1 MRLKLDENMPMLLAT
16 TLRSAG
22 HDVHTAADEHLL
34 GKSDDEVWAV
44 TRREG
49 RLLVT
54 LDRDFGRLAAQ
65 GGNHAGAI
73 VLRPRDAEQTAIV
86 SLARR
91 ALQLAAE
98 IDIANRVAIVEDERI
113 RIRPP
118 LAIIP
123 PQEST

>member
-16 TLRSAG
+16 TLRSSG
-22 HDVHTAADEHLL
+22 HDVHTAADENLL
-34 GKSDDEVWAV
+34 GKSDDKVWAV
-44 TRREG
+44 TR
-49 RLLVT
+49 
-54 LDRDFGRLAAQ
+54 
-65 GGNHAGAI
+65 
-73 VLRPRDAEQTAIV
+73 

-98 IDIANRVAIVEDERI
+98 IDMANRIALVEDERV